1 MIDRYLVDTPEQIDV
16 AYDVAGIGSRFL
28 AAIVDTL
35 IILVIE
41 GVLLFVLSLVASQL
55 VIADSI
61 ATAIAVVLSFVVLWG
76 YYLVAEML
84 SNGQSPGKRLVGVRV
99 VREGGRPVTFTAS
112 AIRNIIRLV
121 DFLPLFYS
129 IGVVVMFV
137 DRRARRL
144 GDLAA
149 GTLVVRE
156 RAPVTLESLSQS
168 GYVELP
174 AGEVPEMGHIDRLTD
189 DDYVLLQEFLR
200 RRAELSNE
208 ARGRIGAQL
217 AEGLRVRLDAAP
229 PGPIEPFLIAVAS
242 AYAAYRRRPPQSA
255 AEPPAD

>member
-1 MIDRYLVDTPEQIDV
+1 MLDRYLVDTPEQIDV
-16 AYDVAGIGSRFL
+16 AYDIAGIGSRFL

-35 IILVIE
+35 IILLIE
-41 GVLLFVLSLVASQL
+41 GVLLFVLSLIASRL
-55 VIADSI
+55 AVADSI
-61 ATAIAVVLSFVVLWG
+61 MTAIGVVLSFVVLWG

-156 RAPVTLESLSQS
+156 RSPVTLESLSQT
-168 GYVELP
+168 GYAELP
-174 AGEVPEMGHIDRLTD
+174 ADLVPALAHIERLSD
-189 DDYVLLQEFLR
+189 DDYLLLQEFLR
-200 RRAELSNE
+200 RRNELSSE
-208 ARGRIGAQL
+208 SRQRIAAQL
-217 AEGLRVRLDAAP
+217 AEGLRARLDATQA
-229 PGPIEPFLIAVAS
+229 EPAETFLVAVAS
-242 AYAAYRRRPPQSA
+242 SYAAYRRRPAA
-255 AEPPAD
+255 AEPEPEAP